1 ETVTDLEYTVAQI
14 KALHEKHPTPEI
26 ATELAAAPVN
36 PTLMQVTFG
45 ARAGIVSH
53 IQVFSQESP
62 IPNISTVLAMALFNL
77 SVEQE
82 TVTDLEYTVAQIK
95 ALHEK

>member
-1 ETVTDLEYTVAQI
+1 AALLNLTVRQETAAERSSTIDHIRTLYQE
-14 KALHEKHPTPEI
+14 HPTPKI
-26 ATELAAAPVN
+26 A
-36 PTLMQVTFG
+36 
-45 ARAGIVSH
+45 
-53 IQVFSQESP
+53 
-62 IPNISTVLAMALFNL
+62 TVLAMALFNL